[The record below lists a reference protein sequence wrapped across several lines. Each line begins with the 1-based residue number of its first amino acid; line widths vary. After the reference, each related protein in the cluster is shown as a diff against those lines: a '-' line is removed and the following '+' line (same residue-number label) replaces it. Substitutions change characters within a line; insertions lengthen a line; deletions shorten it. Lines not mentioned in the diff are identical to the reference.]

1 MHFISKILLYPY
13 TLTYNNTVDT
23 FKDIKGDI
31 ESKGVARKVFNFV
44 SLIPF
49 VAGIVMF
56 LISLITF
63 IAGGGFVKE
72 IDLVK
77 TEGLGSINHIW
88 TAGNTGYFYIPWLC
102 IAVGVVF
109 LVLLVVAALDLY
121 KHDTMLRKILF
132 SILAVLFVAVSALII
147 SIAFNPN
154 IMYSILGMF
163 GLSKGNNHES
173 IVLGITLL
181 VDLALAVGL
190 AVMLSRFKPFIRC
203 FVNEIFYFA
212 IAPLTC
218 LIVIN
223 IIGLVVFAVV
233 MLIIWIVG
241 MILGNSVS
249 SSSSGSGTGSSPS
262 AADRT
267 AQAKKEAKEREDNK
281 RAGELERLYKQ
292 REELQRHW
300 DACVKSN
307 WDTLTCVNYG
317 VTNEQDFIR
326 NINAVNEKIKRLG
339 GK

>member
-1 MHFISKILLYPY
+1 MHIISKILLFPY

-31 ESKGVARKVFNFV
+31 ESKGIARKVYNFI

-56 LISLITF
+56 LISVITF
-63 IAGGGFVKE
+63 IAGGGFAKE

-88 TAGNTGYFYIPWLC
+88 TTGNTRYFYIPLLC
-102 IAVGVVF
+102 IIVGVVF
-109 LVLLVVAALDLY
+109 LALLIVAAIDLY
-121 KHDTMLRKILF
+121 KRDTMFRKILF
-132 SILAVLFVAVSALII
+132 TILALLFVADTVLIM

-154 IMYSILGMF
+154 VMYSILGIF
-163 GLSKGNNHES
+163 GLGKGNNHES
-173 IVLGITLL
+173 IALGIIML
-181 VDLALAVGL
+181 VDLALAIGL
-190 AVMLSRFKPFIRC
+190 AVLLSRFKPFVRC

-223 IIGLVVFAVV
+223 IIGLVIFAVV

-241 MILGNSVS
+241 MILGSS
-249 SSSSGSGTGSSPS
+249 MTSSSSGSSASSGPS
-262 AADRT
+262 ASEKA

-281 RAGELERLYKQ
+281 RASELERLYKQ